1 MLQAPLVH
9 QPEGFF
15 MAIDWALFDP
25 GTDLVAEA
33 IRGLFPTATGTSAI
47 GGASTVLSSMLGTF
61 SAIGGTVMMAMVLY
75 NLLVKVVHSS
85 ERGVI
90 HDGQTQWWTPMRITL
105 AAVLLFPLPNGYNAG
120 QAVVTQIAVAGVGL
134 ASHLATAALKQIGPA
149 AQTIATPLIPG
160 TKRTVSA
167 LMQNE
172 LCRALVN
179 AATGND
185 RMIPEP
191 RPISGTNANGY
202 GYVTWSYDLSQG
214 NATGAPVCGSVTVR
228 TQSGATLTAGTA
240 DMSAVQR
247 DTVQAVL
254 ESDIRPAATAA
265 AAGLWATRRASSLN
279 GMLSTL
285 TAASADY
292 TAKLQTQATAATSQ
306 LRAQFTADQMRQG
319 NLGTNAGMMQM
330 ADAGFFGL
338 GAYYMELARLN
349 GFTLSLV
356 GAMPQVSAPSYQGL
370 GYYLSAD
377 LAPLIHAVQAF
388 QGNLDAYIATSDP
401 LNAPGGGAE
410 VFAGAAPQAA
420 GAGVI
425 ETVLRKLDFS
435 ENLLRLF
442 VNNLAPAQTSWSDPF
457 SALMRLGND
466 MASLALIA
474 LGSATALSSTPV
486 AAGVTA
492 FNVLTGNFAGAAAT
506 LTASALMSFL
516 ATPIFYTLMSL
527 LVPGLIL
534 AFVVPMVPLIMWTVG
549 ILGFI
554 IRVFEAIIA
563 APLWLLAHA
572 TMDGTGLHGRGIK
585 GWGNLLSLFLTP
597 ALMVIG
603 MFGSYWAFTFISR
616 LIFLTFTI
624 AAGFTLAQGWLVANM
639 AGMLVLL
646 SMFTLLHIVTELQC
660 FRLITLVSVHVPSW
674 LGIDSTD
681 RVDTQALTQEA
692 SMVGMGATLTAI
704 RAGAMTTGAKLGI
717 GKSDGA
723 QPAPAKQLGMDR
735 AVAAATDT
743 GPVSR
748 GSRSEE
754 EEG

>member
-1 MLQAPLVH
+1 MQQAPLVY

-15 MAIDWALFDP
+15 MADVSWTLLDP
-25 GTDLVAEA
+25 GTDLVAKA
-33 IRGLFPTATGTSAI
+33 IRGLFPVASGTSAI

-61 SAIGGTVMMAMVLY
+61 SAIGCAVMLAMAVYGT
-75 NLLVKVVHSS
+75 LVKAVHSA
-85 ERGVI
+85 EHGTIR
-90 HDGQTQWWTPMRITL
+90 DGQASWWTPMRITL
-105 AAVLLFPLPNGYNAG
+105 AAVLLFPLPSGYNSG
-120 QAVVTQIAVAGVGL
+120 QAVVTQVAIAGVGL
-134 ASHLATAALKQIGPA
+134 GSHLATAALQQVGPA
-149 AQTIATPLIPG
+149 AQTIATPMIPG

-191 RPISGTNANGY
+191 APITGTNASGY

-228 TQSGATLTAGTA
+228 TQSGATLSAGTA

-247 DTVQAVL
+247 DVVQAIL
-254 ESDIRPAATAA
+254 EGNIRPAATAA
-265 AAGLWATRRASSLN
+265 AAGLWATRRTDSLN
-279 GMLSTL
+279 GMLGTL
-285 TAASADY
+285 SAASADY
-292 TAKLQTQATAATSQ
+292 TAKLQDQATAVTRQ
-306 LRAQFTADQMRQG
+306 LRAQFTADQMRHG
-319 NLGTNAGMMQM
+319 NLGVNTGMMQM

-349 GFTLSLV
+349 GFTMSLV

-370 GYYLSAD
+370 GYYLSTD
-377 LAPLIHAVQAF
+377 LAPLIHAIQAF

-410 VFAGAAPQAA
+410 VFAGAAPQAS

-442 VNNLAPAQTSWSDPF
+442 VNNLAPSQTSWADPF

-466 MASLALIA
+466 IASLSLIA
-474 LGSATALSSTPV
+474 LGTAAALSSAPV

-492 FNVLTGNFAGAAAT
+492 FNILTFNFAGAAAT

-516 ATPIFYTLMSL
+516 ASPIFYALMSL
-527 LVPGLIL
+527 LIPGLIL
-534 AFVVPMVPLIMWTVG
+534 AFVVPMIPLIMWTMG

-554 IRVFEAIIA
+554 VRVFEAIIA
-563 APLWLLAHA
+563 APLWLLAHV
-572 TMDGTGLHGRGIK
+572 TMDGTGLHGRGMR
-585 GWGNLLSLFLTP
+585 GWGNLLSLFMTP

-603 MFGSYWAFTFISR
+603 MFGSYWAFAFISR

-639 AGMLVLL
+639 AGMLVLI
-646 SMFTLLHIVTELQC
+646 SMFVLLHIVTEVQC

-681 RVDTQALTQEA
+681 RVDAHALTQEA
-692 SMVGMGATLTAI
+692 SMVGMGATLAAI
-704 RAGAMTTGAKLGI
+704 RNGTMATGKKLGI
-717 GKSDGA
+717 DKPNDA
-723 QPAPAKQLGMDR
+723 LPAPAKQLGMDR

-743 GPVSR
+743 GPVSH
-748 GSRSEE
+748 GSQTGGED
-754 EEG
+754 

>member
-1 MLQAPLVH
+1 
-9 QPEGFF
+9 
-15 MAIDWALFDP
+15 MAIDWTLLDP

-33 IRGLFPTATGTSAI
+33 IRGLFPTSTGTSAI
-47 GGASTVLSSMLGTF
+47 GGASTVLSGMLGTF
-61 SAIGGTVMMAMVLY
+61 TGMAGVVMMGMVLY
-75 NLLVKVVHSS
+75 NALVRIVHSS

-90 HDGQTQWWTPMRITL
+90 GDGQTMWWTPLRITL

-120 QAVVTQIAVAGVGL
+120 QAVVTQAAIAGVGL
-134 ASHLATAALKQIGPA
+134 ASHLATAALQQIGPS
-149 AQTIATPLIPG
+149 AQAIATPMIPG

-185 RMIPEP
+185 RMVPAP
-191 RPISGTNANGY
+191 TPIAGTNAGGY
-202 GYVTWSYDLSQG
+202 GYVTWSYDLGGG

-247 DTVQAVL
+247 DAVQAVL
-254 ESDIRPAATAA
+254 ENDIRPAATAA
-265 AAGLWATRRASSLN
+265 AAGLYATHKASSLN
-279 GMLSTL
+279 GMLGTL

-292 TAKLQTQATAATSQ
+292 TSKLQAQATAVTSQ
-306 LRAQFTADQMRQG
+306 LRSQFTASQMRQG
-319 NLGTNAGMMQM
+319 GLGTGAGMMQM

-338 GAYYMELARLN
+338 GAYYMELSRLN
-349 GFTLSLV
+349 GFTLSLI
-356 GAMPQVSAPSYQGL
+356 GAMPQVSGPSYQGL

-377 LAPLIHAVQAF
+377 LAPLVHVVEAF
-388 QGNLDAYIATSDP
+388 QASLDAYVATSDP
-401 LNAPGGGAE
+401 MGTPGGGAE
-410 VFAGAAPQAA
+410 VFAGAAPKAS

-425 ETVLRKLDFS
+425 ETVMRKLDIS
-435 ENLLRLF
+435 ESLLKLF
-442 VNNLAPAQTSWSDPF
+442 VNNLAPSQTNWSDPF

-466 MASLALIA
+466 MASLALVA
-474 LGSATALSSTPV
+474 LGTATALSSTPV
-486 AAGVTA
+486 AAGMTA
-492 FNVLTGNFAGAAAT
+492 FNVLTLNFAGAAAT
-506 LTASALMSFL
+506 LTASAVMSFL
-516 ATPIFYTLMSL
+516 ATPIFYVLMSL
-527 LVPGLIL
+527 LIPGLVL
-534 AFVVPMVPLIMWTVG
+534 AFVVPMIPLIMWTMG

-554 IRVFEAIIA
+554 IRVFEAIVA
-563 APLWLLAHA
+563 VPLWLLAHV

-585 GWGNLLSLFLTP
+585 GWGNLLALALTP

-603 MFGSYWAFTFISR
+603 MFGSYWAFAFISR
-616 LIFLTFTI
+616 LIFLTFNV
-624 AAGFTLAQGWLVANM
+624 AAGFTLAQGWLPANM

-646 SMFTLLHIVTELQC
+646 SMFVLLHVVTELQC

-674 LGIDSTD
+674 LGIDGSE

-692 SMVGMGATLTAI
+692 GMVGMGATLTAI
-704 RAGAMTTGAKLGI
+704 RAGSMAAGGRLGL
-717 GKSDGA
+717 GKPDGA

-748 GSRSEE
+748 GSQSAG

>member
-1 MLQAPLVH
+1 
-9 QPEGFF
+9 
-15 MAIDWALFDP
+15 MAIDWSLLDP

-61 SAIGGTVMMAMVLY
+61 TGMAGVVMMAMVLY
-75 NLLVKVVHSS
+75 NALVRVVHSS

-90 HDGQTQWWTPMRITL
+90 GDGQTMWWTPLRITL

-120 QAVVTQIAVAGVGL
+120 QAVVTQVAIAGVGL
-134 ASHLATAALKQIGPA
+134 ASHLATAALQQVGPA
-149 AQTIATPLIPG
+149 AQTIATPMIPG

-167 LMQNE
+167 LMGNE

-179 AATGND
+179 AAAGND
-185 RMIPEP
+185 RMVPAP
-191 RPISGTNANGY
+191 TPIAGSNADGY
-202 GYVTWSYDLSQG
+202 GYVTWSYDLGTG
-214 NATGAPVCGSVTVR
+214 NATGSPVCGSVTVR
-228 TQSGATLTAGTA
+228 TQSGATVTAGTA

-254 ESDIRPAATAA
+254 ERDIRPGATAA
-265 AAGLWATRRASSLN
+265 AAALWATRRADSLN
-279 GMLSTL
+279 GMLGTL

-292 TAKLQTQATAATSQ
+292 TARLQKAATAATSQ

-319 NLGTNAGMMQM
+319 GVGTNAGMMRM

-338 GAYYMELARLN
+338 GAYYMELSRLN

-388 QGNLDAYIATSDP
+388 QGNLDAYVATSDP
-401 LNAPGGGAE
+401 MDAPGGGAE
-410 VFAGAAPQAA
+410 VFAGAAPKAA

-425 ETVLRKLDFS
+425 ETVLRKIDFS
-435 ENLLRLF
+435 ESLLRLF
-442 VNNLAPAQTSWSDPF
+442 VNNLAPSQSNWSDPF

-466 MASLALIA
+466 MASLALVA
-474 LGSATALSSTPV
+474 LGTSAALSSTTV

-492 FNVLTGNFAGAAAT
+492 FNVLTGNFAGAAVT
-506 LTASALMSFL
+506 LTVSALMNFL
-516 ATPIFYTLMSL
+516 AQPIFYALMSL
-527 LVPGLIL
+527 LIPGLTL
-534 AFVVPMVPLIMWTVG
+534 AFVVPMVPLIMWTMG

-563 APLWLLAHA
+563 VPLWLLAHV
-572 TMDGTGLHGRGIK
+572 TMDGTGLHGRGAR
-585 GWGNLLSLFLTP
+585 GWGNLLALFLTP

-603 MFGSYWAFTFISR
+603 MFGSYWAFAFISR

-646 SMFTLLHIVTELQC
+646 SMFVLLHIVTEIQC

-674 LGIDSTD
+674 LGLDGSD

-692 SMVGMGATLTAI
+692 GMVGMGATLTAI
-704 RAGAMTTGAKLGI
+704 RAGSMATGARLGI
-717 GKSDGA
+717 GKADGT

-743 GPVSR
+743 GPVSS
-748 GSRSEE
+748 GSRSGG

>member
-1 MLQAPLVH
+1 
-9 QPEGFF
+9 
-15 MAIDWALFDP
+15 MAIDWALLDP

-33 IRGLFPTATGTSAI
+33 IRGLFPVASGTSAI

-61 SAIGGTVMMAMVLY
+61 SAISGTVMLAMVLY
-75 NLLVKVVHSS
+75 NVLVKSVHSA
-85 ERGVI
+85 ENGVI
-90 HDGQTQWWTPMRITL
+90 REGQALWWTPMRITL
-105 AAVLLFPLPNGYNAG
+105 AAVLLFPLPSGYNAG
-120 QAVVTQIAVAGVGL
+120 QAVVTQVAVAGVGL
-134 ASHLATAALKQIGPA
+134 ASHLATAALQQVGPA
-149 AQTIATPLIPG
+149 AQTIATPMIPG

-179 AATGND
+179 AATGNN
-185 RMIPEP
+185 RMVPEP
-191 RPISGTNANGY
+191 APISGTNANGY

-214 NATGAPVCGSVTVR
+214 NATGTPVCGSVTVR
-228 TQSGATLTAGTA
+228 TQSGATLSAGTA

-254 ESDIRPAATAA
+254 EASIRPAATAA
-265 AAGLWATRRASSLN
+265 AAGLWATHRADSLN
-279 GMLSTL
+279 GMLGTL
-285 TAASADY
+285 TAASVDY
-292 TAKLQTQATAATSQ
+292 TARLQSQATAVTSQ

-319 NLGTNAGMMQM
+319 NLGTNTGTMRM

-338 GAYYMELARLN
+338 GAYYMEMGRLN

-370 GYYLSAD
+370 GYYLSTD

-420 GAGVI
+420 GAGVL
-425 ETVLRKLDFS
+425 ETVLRKIDFS

-442 VNNLAPAQTSWSDPF
+442 VNNLAPAQANWSDPF

-474 LGSATALSSTPV
+474 LGSAVALSSTPV
-486 AAGVTA
+486 AAGMAA
-492 FNVLTGNFAGAAAT
+492 FNVLTFNFAGAAAT
-506 LTASALMSFL
+506 LTASTLMNFL
-516 ATPIFYTLMSL
+516 AKPIFYVLMSL
-527 LVPGLIL
+527 LIPGLTL
-534 AFVVPMVPLIMWTVG
+534 AFVVPMIPLIMWTMG

-563 APLWLLAHA
+563 APLWLLAHV
-572 TMDGTGLHGRGIK
+572 TMDGTGLHGRGVR

-603 MFGSYWAFTFISR
+603 MFGSYWAFAFISR
-616 LIFLTFTI
+616 LIFLTFSI

-639 AGMLVLL
+639 AGVLVLF
-646 SMFTLLHIVTELQC
+646 SMFVLLHIVTEVQC

-681 RVDTQALTQEA
+681 RMDANALTQEA
-692 SMVGMGATLTAI
+692 SMVGMGATLAAI
-704 RAGAMTTGAKLGI
+704 RNGAMATSKQLGS
-717 GKSDGA
+717 GKPNDA

-748 GSRSEE
+748 GSQSGG

>member
-1 MLQAPLVH
+1 
-9 QPEGFF
+9 
-15 MAIDWALFDP
+15 MAVDWALLDP

-33 IRGLFPTATGTSAI
+33 IRGLFPVASGTSAI

-61 SAIGGTVMMAMVLY
+61 SAIGGTVMLAMVLY
-75 NLLVKVVHSS
+75 NVLVKSMQS
-85 ERGVI
+85 AERGVI
-90 HDGQTQWWTPMRITL
+90 RDGQASWWTPMRITL
-105 AAVLLFPLPNGYNAG
+105 AAVLLFPLPSGYNAG
-120 QAVVTQIAVAGVGL
+120 QAVVTQVAVAGVGL
-134 ASHLATAALKQIGPA
+134 ASHLATAALQQVGPA
-149 AQTIATPLIPG
+149 AQTIATPMIPG

-191 RPISGTNANGY
+191 APISGTNANGY

-228 TQSGATLTAGTA
+228 TQSGATLSAGTA

-254 ESDIRPAATAA
+254 EGDIRPAATAA
-265 AAGLWATRRASSLN
+265 AAGLWNTRRADNLN
-279 GMLSTL
+279 GMLGTL
-285 TAASADY
+285 TTASADY
-292 TAKLQTQATAATSQ
+292 TTRLQNQATAITSQ

-319 NLGTNAGMMQM
+319 GLGTNAGMMQM

-338 GAYYMELARLN
+338 GAYYMEIARLN
-349 GFTLSLV
+349 GFTLSLI

-370 GYYLSAD
+370 GYYLSTD

-420 GAGVI
+420 GAGI
-425 ETVLRKLDFS
+425 LETVLRKIDFS
-435 ENLLRLF
+435 ENLLHKF
-442 VNNLAPAQTSWSDPF
+442 VNGLAPAQTNWSDPF

-474 LGSATALSSTPV
+474 LGSATALSSAPV

-492 FNVLTGNFAGAAAT
+492 FNVLTFNFAGAAAT
-506 LTASALMSFL
+506 LTASTLMNFL
-516 ATPIFYTLMSL
+516 ASPIFYALMSL
-527 LVPGLIL
+527 LIPGLTL
-534 AFVVPMVPLIMWTVG
+534 AFVVPMIPLIMWTMG

-554 IRVFEAIIA
+554 VRVFEAIIA
-563 APLWLLAHA
+563 APLWLLAHV
-572 TMDGTGLHGRGIK
+572 TMDGTGLHGRGIR

-603 MFGSYWAFTFISR
+603 MFGSYWAFAFISR

-639 AGMLVLL
+639 AGVLVLF
-646 SMFTLLHIVTELQC
+646 SMFTLLHIVTEVQC

-681 RVDTQALTQEA
+681 RMDAHALTQEA
-692 SMVGMGATLTAI
+692 SLVGMGATLTAI
-704 RAGAMTTGAKLGI
+704 RAGATATGAKLGI
-717 GKSDGA
+717 GKPGDA
-723 QPAPAKQLGMDR
+723 QPTPAKQLGMDR
-735 AVAAATDT
+735 AVAAGTDT

-748 GSRSEE
+748 GSQAG
-754 EEG
+754 EGEG

>member
-1 MLQAPLVH
+1 
-9 QPEGFF
+9 
-15 MAIDWALFDP
+15 MAIDWALLDP

-33 IRGLFPTATGTSAI
+33 IHGLFPVGSGTSAI

-61 SAIGGTVMMAMVLY
+61 SAIGGTVMLAMVLY
-75 NLLVKVVHSS
+75 NVLVKSVHSA
-85 ERGVI
+85 ENGVI
-90 HDGQTQWWTPMRITL
+90 REGQALWWTPMRITL
-105 AAVLLFPLPNGYNAG
+105 AAVLLFPLPSGYNAG
-120 QAVVTQIAVAGVGL
+120 QAVVTQVAVAGVGL
-134 ASHLATAALKQIGPA
+134 GSHLATAALQQVGPA
-149 AQTIATPLIPG
+149 AQTIATPMIPG

-179 AATGND
+179 AATGNN

-191 RPISGTNANGY
+191 APISGTNANGY

-214 NATGAPVCGSVTVR
+214 NATGTPVCGSVTVR
-228 TQSGATLTAGTA
+228 TQSGATLSAGTA

-254 ESDIRPAATAA
+254 EAGIRPAATAA
-265 AAGLWATRRASSLN
+265 AAGLWTTHRADSLN
-279 GMLSTL
+279 GMLGTL

-292 TAKLQTQATAATSQ
+292 TARLQSQATAVTSQ

-319 NLGTNAGMMQM
+319 NLGTNTGAMRM

-338 GAYYMELARLN
+338 GAYYMEMGRLN

-425 ETVLRKLDFS
+425 ETVLRKIDFS

-442 VNNLAPAQTSWSDPF
+442 VNNLAPAQANWSDPF

-474 LGSATALSSTPV
+474 LGSAVALSSAPV

-492 FNVLTGNFAGAAAT
+492 FNVLTFNWAGAAAT
-506 LTASALMSFL
+506 LTASTLMNFL
-516 ATPIFYTLMSL
+516 AKPIFYVLMSL
-527 LVPGLIL
+527 LIPGLTL
-534 AFVVPMVPLIMWTVG
+534 AFVVPMIPLIMWTMG

-563 APLWLLAHA
+563 APLWLLAHV
-572 TMDGTGLHGRGIK
+572 TMDGTGLHGRGVR

-603 MFGSYWAFTFISR
+603 MFGSYWAFAFISR
-616 LIFLTFTI
+616 LIFLTFSI

-639 AGMLVLL
+639 AGVLVLF
-646 SMFTLLHIVTELQC
+646 SMFVLLHIVTEVQC

-681 RVDTQALTQEA
+681 RVDANALTQEA
-692 SMVGMGATLTAI
+692 SMVGMGATLAAI
-704 RAGAMTTGAKLGI
+704 RNGAMATSKQLG
-717 GKSDGA
+717 SDKPNDA
-723 QPAPAKQLGMDR
+723 QPAPTKQLGMDR
-735 AVAAATDT
+735 TVAAATDT

-748 GSRSEE
+748 GSQAGGEE
-754 EEG
+754 

>member
-1 MLQAPLVH
+1 
-9 QPEGFF
+9 
-15 MAIDWALFDP
+15 MAIGWALLDP

-33 IRGLFPTATGTSAI
+33 IRGLFPVASGTSAI

-61 SAIGGTVMMAMVLY
+61 SAMGCTVMLAMVLY
-75 NLLVKVVHSS
+75 NVLVKSVHSA

-90 HDGQTQWWTPMRITL
+90 REGQALWWTPTRITL
-105 AAVLLFPLPNGYNAG
+105 AAVLLFPLPSGYNAG
-120 QAVVTQIAVAGVGL
+120 QAVVTQVAVAGVGL
-134 ASHLATAALKQIGPA
+134 AKHLATAALQQVGPA

-160 TKRTVSA
+160 TKRIVSA

-185 RMIPEP
+185 RMVPEP
-191 RPISGTNANGY
+191 TPISGTNPSGY

-228 TQSGATLTAGTA
+228 AQSGATLSAGTA

-254 ESDIRPAATAA
+254 EGDIRPAATAA
-265 AAGLWATRRASSLN
+265 AASLWATRRGDSLN

-292 TAKLQTQATAATSQ
+292 TARLQNQATAVTSQ

-319 NLGTNAGMMQM
+319 TLGTNAGTMQM

-349 GFTLSLV
+349 GFTLSLI
-356 GAMPQVSAPSYQGL
+356 GAMPQVTAPSYQGL

-377 LAPLIHAVQAF
+377 LAPLIHAVQVF

-401 LNAPGGGAE
+401 LNAPGGGAD

-420 GAGVI
+420 GAGI
-425 ETVLRKLDFS
+425 LETVLRKLDFS

-442 VNNLAPAQTSWSDPF
+442 VNNLAPSQANWADPF

-474 LGSATALSSTPV
+474 LGSATALSSAPV
-486 AAGVTA
+486 AAGLTA
-492 FNVLTGNFAGAAAT
+492 FNVLTFNFAGAAAT
-506 LTASALMSFL
+506 LTASTLINFL
-516 ATPIFYTLMSL
+516 ASPIFYALMSL
-527 LVPGLIL
+527 LIPGLIL
-534 AFVVPMVPLIMWTVG
+534 AFVVPMVPLVMWTAG
-549 ILGFI
+549 ILGFV

-563 APLWLLAHA
+563 APL
-572 TMDGTGLHGRGIK
+572 
-585 GWGNLLSLFLTP
+585 
-597 ALMVIG
+597 
-603 MFGSYWAFTFISR
+603 
-616 LIFLTFTI
+616 
-624 AAGFTLAQGWLVANM
+624 
-639 AGMLVLL
+639 
-646 SMFTLLHIVTELQC
+646 
-660 FRLITLVSVHVPSW
+660 
-674 LGIDSTD
+674 
-681 RVDTQALTQEA
+681 
-692 SMVGMGATLTAI
+692 
-704 RAGAMTTGAKLGI
+704 
-717 GKSDGA
+717 
-723 QPAPAKQLGMDR
+723 
-735 AVAAATDT
+735 
-743 GPVSR
+743 
-748 GSRSEE
+748 
-754 EEG
+754 

>member
-1 MLQAPLVH
+1 
-9 QPEGFF
+9 
-15 MAIDWALFDP
+15 MAIDWALLDP

-33 IRGLFPTATGTSAI
+33 IRGLFPVASGTSAI
-47 GGASTVLSSMLGTF
+47 GGASTVLSNMLGTF
-61 SAIGGTVMMAMVLY
+61 SAMGCTVMLAMVLY
-75 NLLVKVVHSS
+75 NVLVKSVHSA

-90 HDGQTQWWTPMRITL
+90 REGQALWWTPMRITL
-105 AAVLLFPLPNGYNAG
+105 AAVLLFPLPSGYNAG
-120 QAVVTQIAVAGVGL
+120 QAVVTQVAVAGVGL
-134 ASHLATAALKQIGPA
+134 AKHLATAALQQVGPA

-185 RMIPEP
+185 RMVPEP
-191 RPISGTNANGY
+191 APISGTNANGY

-228 TQSGATLTAGTA
+228 TQSGATLSAGTA

-254 ESDIRPAATAA
+254 EGDIRPAATAA
-265 AAGLWATRRASSLN
+265 AAGLWTTHRADSLN
-279 GMLSTL
+279 GMLGTL

-292 TAKLQTQATAATSQ
+292 TARLQNQATAVTSQ

-319 NLGTNAGMMQM
+319 TLGTNAGTMQM

-349 GFTLSLV
+349 GFTLSLI
-356 GAMPQVSAPSYQGL
+356 GAMPQVTAPSYQGL
-370 GYYLSAD
+370 GYYLSSD
-377 LAPLIHAVQAF
+377 LAPLVHAMQAF
-388 QGNLDAYIATSDP
+388 QGSLDAYIATSDP

-410 VFAGAAPQAA
+410 VFGGAAPQAA
-420 GAGVI
+420 GAGII

-435 ENLLRLF
+435 ESLLRLF
-442 VNNLAPAQTSWSDPF
+442 VNNLAPSQANWADPF
-457 SALMRLGND
+457 GALMRLGND
-466 MASLALIA
+466 MASLAMVA
-474 LGSATALSSTPV
+474 LGTATALSSAPV
-486 AAGVTA
+486 AAGLTA
-492 FNVLTGNFAGAAAT
+492 FNVLTFNFAGAAAT
-506 LTASALMSFL
+506 LTASTLINFL
-516 ATPIFYTLMSL
+516 ASPIFYALMAL
-527 LVPGLIL
+527 LIPGLTL

-554 IRVFEAIIA
+554 VRVFEAIIA
-563 APLWLLAHA
+563 APLWLLAHV
-572 TMDGTGLHGRGIK
+572 TMDGTGLHGRGIR

-597 ALMVIG
+597 SLMVIG
-603 MFGSYWAFTFISR
+603 MFGSYWAFSFISR
-616 LIFLTFTI
+616 LIFLTFSI
-624 AAGFTLAQGWLVANM
+624 AAGYTLAQGWLVANM
-639 AGMLVLL
+639 AGVLVLF
-646 SMFTLLHIVTELQC
+646 SMFTLLHIVTEVQC

-681 RVDTQALTQEA
+681 RVDAQGLTQEA
-692 SMVGMGATLTAI
+692 SMVGMAATLATI
-704 RAGAMTTGAKLGI
+704 RNGALATGKKLGI
-717 GKSDGA
+717 DKPDNA

-748 GSRSEE
+748 ISQAG

>member
-1 MLQAPLVH
+1 
-9 QPEGFF
+9 
-15 MAIDWALFDP
+15 MAIDWTLLDP

-33 IRGLFPTATGTSAI
+33 IRGLFPTASGTSAI

-61 SAIGGTVMMAMVLY
+61 SAIAGTVMLAMVLY
-75 NLLVKVVHSS
+75 NVLVQVVHSS

-90 HDGQTQWWTPMRITL
+90 RDGQTQWWTPMRITL

-120 QAVVTQIAVAGVGL
+120 QAVVTQVAVAGVGL
-134 ASHLATAALKQIGPA
+134 ASHLATAALAQIGPA
-149 AQTIATPLIPG
+149 AQTVATPMIPG

-185 RMIPEP
+185 LMVPEP
-191 RPISGTNANGY
+191 KPITGKNANGY

-240 DMSAVQR
+240 DMSGVQR

-254 ESDIRPAATAA
+254 ENDIRPAATAA
-265 AAGLWATRRASSLN
+265 AAGLWTTRQASSLN
-279 GMLSTL
+279 RMLSTL
-285 TAASADY
+285 TGASADY
-292 TAKLQTQATAATSQ
+292 TSRLQSQATAATSQ
-306 LRAQFTADQMRQG
+306 LRSQFTADQMRQG

-330 ADAGFFGL
+330 TDAGFFGL

-356 GAMPQVSAPSYQGL
+356 GAMPQVTAPSYQGL
-370 GYYLSAD
+370 GRYLSAD
-377 LAPLIHAVQAF
+377 LAPLIHAVQTF
-388 QGNLDAYIATSDP
+388 QGSLDAYIATSDP

-410 VFAGAAPQAA
+410 VFAGAAPEAA

-442 VNNLAPAQTSWSDPF
+442 VSNLAPSQTNWSDPF

-466 MASLALIA
+466 MASLALVA
-474 LGSATALSSTPV
+474 LGSAAALSSTPV

-492 FNVLTGNFAGAAAT
+492 FNVMTFNFAGAAAT
-506 LTASALMSFL
+506 LTASALMGFL
-516 ATPIFYTLMSL
+516 ATPIFYALMSL
-527 LVPGLIL
+527 LIPGLIL
-534 AFVVPMVPLIMWTVG
+534 AFVVPMIPLIMWTVG

-554 IRVFEAIIA
+554 VRVFEAIIA
-563 APLWLLAHA
+563 VPLWLLAHVA
-572 TMDGTGLHGRGIK
+572 MDGTGLHGRGIK

-639 AGMLVLL
+639 AGMLVLFA
-646 SMFTLLHIVTELQC
+646 MFVLLHIVTEIQC
-660 FRLITLVSVHVPSW
+660 FRLIALISVHVPSW
-674 LGIDSTD
+674 LGIDSSD
-681 RVDTQALTQEA
+681 RVDMQAMTQQG
-692 SMVGMGATLTAI
+692 MVGMGATLTAI
-704 RAGAMTTGAKLGI
+704 RAGAMATGSRLGI
-717 GKSDGA
+717 AKPDEA
-723 QPAPAKQLGMDR
+723 QPAPTKQLGMDR

-748 GSRSEE
+748 SSQSGE